1 MDRRVVK
8 TKRGLQEALFELLD
22 QKSLADISVTE
33 LCERADIGR
42 RTFYLH
48 YDNIMEIFDDYLQD
62 FSTQIESQLSHQ
74 PVDAE
79 TLLGIF
85 NQIFSDYQSQFQIIC
100 LNHRQDALV
109 NKLESML
116 FATLAEVMHIHHHK
130 IATLKYI
137 TSGIINVYVYQI
149 NHPEELSQTE
159 LSYEVGK
166 LLESDL
172 TMLYR

>member
-1 MDRRVVK
+1 MDRRVAK

-100 LNHRQDALV
+100 LNHR
-109 NKLESML
+109 
-116 FATLAEVMHIHHHK
+116 
-130 IATLKYI
+130 
-137 TSGIINVYVYQI
+137 
-149 NHPEELSQTE
+149 
-159 LSYEVGK
+159 
-166 LLESDL
+166 
-172 TMLYR
+172 